1 MQLILCSL
9 IGYFVGNINAA
20 YIISKLR
27 GFDIR
32 ERGSGNAGASNATMV
47 MGKKAGLITALFDI
61 TKTAVISAL
70 AVYLFP
76 KFRFAKILSGSAC
89 IIGHIFPILMHFHGG
104 KGLAC
109 LAGLIISYNPQLFL
123 FLLVIEM
130 FLGFG
135 LDYICVVP
143 ITGSL
148 LFTSIY
154 ALTTADPSGTM
165 ILACVSMVI
174 LYKHIENLQRIQ
186 EGTEA
191 HISFLWKKDK
201 EIERIKQH
209 EH

>member
-61 TKTAVISAL
+61 TKAAVISAL

-76 KFRFAKILSGSAC
+76 KLRFAKILSGSAC

>member
-9 IGYFVGNINAA
+9 IGYFVGNINPA

-61 TKTAVISAL
+61 TKAAVISAL

-76 KFRFAKILSGSAC
+76 KLRFAKILSGSAC

>member
-61 TKTAVISAL
+61 TKAAVISAL

-165 ILACVSMVI
+165 ILACISMVI

>member
-32 ERGSGNAGASNATMV
+32 ERGSGNAGASNATMEKR
-47 MGKKAGLITALFDI
+47 KKAGLITALFDI
-61 TKTAVISAL
+61 TKAAVISAL

-76 KFRFAKILSGSAC
+76 KLRFAKILSGSAC

-123 FLLVIEM
+123 FLLAMEM

>member
-61 TKTAVISAL
+61 TKAAVISAL

-76 KFRFAKILSGSAC
+76 KLRFAKILSGSAC

-186 EGTEA
+186 ESTEA

>member
-61 TKTAVISAL
+61 TKAAVISAL

-76 KFRFAKILSGSAC
+76 KLRFAKILSGSAC

-123 FLLVIEM
+123 FLLAMEM

-186 EGTEA
+186 ESTEA